1 MELATTPDI
10 EKLRKEFPVLHQQV
24 NGHPLVYLDN
34 AATTQKPQIVIN
46 AIDDY
51 YQRYNAN
58 IHRGAHH
65 LAHIA
70 TEAFE
75 GTREKVK
82 AFINARESAEIIFT
96 SGTTDSINLVAQSWG
111 RQNLKARDEILLSML
126 EHHSNIV
133 PWQLIAEE
141 KGAIIKVIPVNEKG
155 EWKFDEVDSLL
166 SSKTKMVAV
175 NHVSNALGT
184 INPVKQLI
192 ERAHAVGA
200 KVLIDGAQAVA
211 HFAVDVQQLDCDFY
225 AFSSHKMYGPTG
237 VGVLYGKRE
246 LLEIMPP
253 WRGGGEMIKSVS
265 FEKTTY
271 NELPHKFEAGT
282 PHIEGVIALGAALD
296 FLQPLEWSAVH
307 EHEVALLNYATQQL
321 EAIDGLRIYGTS
333 KNKVALISFFVD
345 GIHPYD
351 LGTLLDKQGVA
362 VRTGHH
368 CTEPLWNHFGVVG
381 SFRVSFALYNT
392 KDEIDLFFTALKK
405 AITLLK

>member
-1 MELATTPDI
+1 MTTTLDI
-10 EKLRKEFPVLHQQV
+10 QQLRKEFPILHQRV
-24 NGHPLVYLDN
+24 NGYPLVYLDN
-34 AATTQKPQIVIN
+34 AATTQKPQSVIN
-46 AIDDY
+46 AISDY
-51 YQRYNAN
+51 YNRYNAN

-75 GTREKVK
+75 ETRNKSKTFLNTQET
-82 AFINARESAEIIFT
+82 SEIIFT

-111 RQNLKARDEILLSML
+111 RKNLQEGDEVLLSML

-141 KGAIIKVIPVNEKG
+141 KGATIKVIPINEKG
-155 EWKFDEVDSLL
+155 ELDLSAIDSLL
-166 SSKTKMVAV
+166 TSKTKMVAV

-184 INPVKQLI
+184 INPITQLI
-192 ERAHAVGA
+192 EKAHAVGA
-200 KVLIDGAQAVA
+200 KILIDGTQAIA
-211 HFAVDVQQLDCDFY
+211 HFPVDVQELDCDFY
-225 AFSSHKMYGPTG
+225 AISAHKMYGPTG
-237 VGVLYGKRE
+237 VGLLYGKKE
-246 LLEIMPP
+246 LLEAMPP
-253 WRGGGEMIKSVS
+253 YRGGGEMIKSVS

-282 PHIEGVIALGAALD
+282 PNIEGVIALGAAID
-296 FLQPLEWSAVH
+296 FINSQDWPSVH
-307 EHEVALLNYATQQL
+307 EYEMELLNYATTQL
-321 EAIDGLRIYGTS
+321 SSIDGLKLYGTA
-333 KNKVALISFFVD
+333 KEKVAVISFLID

-381 SFRVSFALYNT
+381 SVRASFSIYNT
-392 KDEIDLFFTALKK
+392 VEEIDLFITALKK
-405 AITLLK
+405 AIQLLK